1 MNETPSDLK
10 FLDSHEWV
18 KVDDNTVIVGI
29 SDHAQ
34 NELGEV
40 VFVEL
45 PAIGDEFVS
54 GDEAAVVESV
64 KAASEVYTPLSGGV
78 IEVNEALEENPELVN
93 TSPYEDG
100 WFFKLKVS
108 DENLGSIDS
117 LMTAE
122 EYSSML
128 DGNS

>member
-10 FLDSHEWV
+10 FLDSHEWI
-18 KVDDNTVIVGI
+18 KVDDNAAIVGI

-64 KAASEVYTPLSGGV
+64 KAASEVYTPISGEV

-100 WFFKLKVS
+100 WFFELRVS

>member
-10 FLDSHEWV
+10 FLDTHEWI
-18 KVDDNTVIVGI
+18 KIDDDAVIVGI

-34 NELGEV
+34 SELGDV

-64 KAASEVYTPLSGGV
+64 KAASEVYTPLSGEV
-78 IEVNEALEENPELVN
+78 IEVNEVLEENPELVN

-100 WFFKLKVS
+100 WFFKLKVT
-108 DENLGSIDS
+108 DENLGGADNM
-117 LMTAE
+117 MTAD
-122 EYSSML
+122 EYLSWL
-128 DGNS
+128 DGNN

>member
-64 KAASEVYTPLSGGV
+64 KAASEVYTPLSGEV

-100 WFFKLKVS
+100 WFFALRVS

>member
-10 FLDSHEWV
+10 FLDSHEWI
-18 KVDDNTVIVGI
+18 KEDDNTVVVGI

-45 PAIGDEFVS
+45 PSIGDEFVS

-64 KAASEVYTPLSGGV
+64 KAASEVYTPLSGEV

-128 DGNS
+128 DSNN

>member
-10 FLDSHEWV
+10 FLDSHEWI
-18 KVDDNTVIVGI
+18 KEDDNTVIVGI

-45 PAIGDEFVS
+45 PAIGDEFVA

-64 KAASEVYTPLSGGV
+64 KAASEVYTPISGEV
-78 IEVNEALEENPELVN
+78 IEVNDALEENPELVN
-93 TSPYEDG
+93 TSPYEEG

-108 DENLGSIDS
+108 DENLGSVDS

>member
-10 FLDSHEWV
+10 FLDSHEWI
-18 KVDDNTVIVGI
+18 KEDENTVIVGI

-34 NELGEV
+34 SELGEV

-45 PAIGDEFVS
+45 PAVGDEFVS

-64 KAASEVYTPLSGGV
+64 KAASEVYTPISGEV
-78 IEVNEALEENPELVN
+78 IEVNDALEENPELVN
-93 TSPYEDG
+93 TSPYEEG
-100 WFFKLKVS
+100 WFFKLKVG
-108 DENLGSIDS
+108 DENLGSIDG